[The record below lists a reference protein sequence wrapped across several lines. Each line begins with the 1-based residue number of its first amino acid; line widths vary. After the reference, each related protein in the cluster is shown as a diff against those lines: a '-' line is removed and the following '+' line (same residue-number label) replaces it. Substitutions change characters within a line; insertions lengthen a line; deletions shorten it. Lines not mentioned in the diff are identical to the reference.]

1 MDGTVIFLRLIRRI
15 CYSSFVQPGPVLDI
29 VLILYNALN
38 FIGSAL
44 LGALSNDRHCLEM
57 ASVDGFRT
65 IAKAISA
72 QLKEGKGKEIK
83 KIITLQKLMYL
94 RLCFLFV

>member
-1 MDGTVIFLRLIRRI
+1 MDGTVIFLRLIRWT
-15 CYSSFVQPGPVLDI
+15 CYPSFVQPAPVLDI
-29 VLILYNALN
+29 VLILYDLN

-44 LGALSNDRHCLEM
+44 LAALFNDRHCLEM

-65 IAKAISA
+65 IAKAVSA

-83 KIITLQKLMYL
+83 KIITLKKLMYL

>member
-1 MDGTVIFLRLIRRI
+1 MDGTVIFLRIIRRI
-15 CYSSFVQPGPVLDI
+15 SYPSFVQPDPVPDI
-29 VLILYNALN
+29 VLILYNVLN

-44 LGALSNDRHCLEM
+44 LAALFNDRHCLEM
-57 ASVDGFRT
+57 VSVDGFRT
-65 IAKAISA
+65 IAKAVSA
-72 QLKEGKGKEIK
+72 QLKEGKGKERK